1 MIRDKFYKHMSV
13 STSAGNSGE
22 ASDALSW
29 VTSNELSRGWVI
41 SGKYLPK
48 ENSVI
53 TCDIFITE
61 VLMRI
66 SSTMGRR
73 TLTAV
78 VNMNITTIAMAE

>member
-1 MIRDKFYKHMSV
+1 MRRILWAHQQGKSR
-13 STSAGNSGE
+13 E
-22 ASDALSW
+22 ASDGLSW

-61 VLMRI
+61 MLVKI
-66 SSTMGRR
+66 
-73 TLTAV
+73 V
-78 VNMNITTIAMAE
+78 QP